1 MKTSLQ
7 HAFAVAALLGL
18 CGVTLPAHAAEIVIV
33 DLQRVYTESTAGKDA
48 QAKLK
53 AIADGITRE
62 LDPEAKA
69 LKAESDGTWAPRF
82 KDKNSDQVN
91 AELNKDAALKAKYVT
106 YAQRENAFAQKQQV
120 RRAELD
126 ATQQQTIQAV
136 LAAAEPDVRA
146 AMTAKGAVVVLDRS
160 NVAILAPAA
169 DVTADVLSRFNN
181 RVKTVDVK
189 KVDLTQPQK

>member
-1 MKTSLQ
+1 MKKSVQ
-7 HAFAVAALLGL
+7 HAFAAAALLGL
-18 CGVTLPAHAAEIVIV
+18 LGAAVPAHAAEIVIV
-33 DLQRVYTESTAGKDA
+33 DFQRVYAESTAGKDA

-62 LDPEAKA
+62 LDPEVKA
-69 LKAESDGTWAPRF
+69 LKAESDATWAPRF
-82 KDKNSDQVN
+82 KDKTTDQVN

-120 RRAELD
+120 RRAELE

-136 LAAAEPDVRA
+136 LNAAEPDVRA
-146 AMTAKGAVVVLDRS
+146 AMAAKGAVVVLEKN
-160 NVAILAPAA
+160 NVAISAPAA
-169 DVTADVLSRFNN
+169 DVTLDVLSRFNN
-181 RVKTVDVK
+181 RVKTIDVK

>member
-1 MKTSLQ
+1 MKKSIQ
-7 HAFAVAALLGL
+7 HAFAAAALLGV
-18 CGVTLPAHAAEIVIV
+18 CGAAVPAHAAEVVIV
-33 DLQRVYTESTAGKDA
+33 DFQRVYAESTAGKDA

-53 AIADGITRE
+53 AIADGVTRE

-69 LKAESDGTWAPRF
+69 LKAESDSTWAPKF
-82 KDKNSDQVN
+82 KDKTGDQVN

-120 RRAELD
+120 RRAELE

-136 LAAAEPDVRA
+136 LNAAEPDVRA
-146 AMTAKGAVVVLDRS
+146 AMTAKGAVVVLEKN
-160 NVAILAPAA
+160 NVAISSPAA
-169 DVTADVLSRFNN
+169 DVTVDVLTRFNN
-181 RVKTVDVK
+181 RVKTIDVK